1 MKKSL
6 WIVLLLAL
14 VCTLAL
20 SACDDTNQPQTP
32 NEDHVHAFSEWTTV
46 KDSTCTVK
54 GEQERTCSCG
64 EKETKSIDAT
74 GHTEVID
81 AAVDPA
87 CNATGLTEGKHCSV
101 CNETIVAQE
110 VVAKLEHTHATDAAV
125 EATCSATGLTEGS
138 HCSVCNAVITAQ
150 QVVAKKEHTTSDWLT
165 DTEATCSVAGAK
177 HKECTV
183 CHTVLES
190 GSIDKVAHTPATDA
204 AVEATCSATGLTEG
218 SHCSVCKTILV
229 KQEIVEIT
237 HNYTAVHEEDFMLK
251 HGFDKYACQ
260 ECSSTTYIDY
270 LGEELEISNFVL
282 SSDNT
287 TIMSF
292 TNKYTADL
300 LVVPETVT
308 RCISDEVFFDT
319 SLRYI
324 LWEGLNLDLYLQSAK
339 IKNIYIPFDKNIKLT
354 YCYELDTVIWE
365 EGVTKVG
372 NHYAEYSSQLDRSL
386 HGSYV
391 KNIVIPISIKS
402 INGHTFYE
410 TSKLENVFYMGTEE
424 DWNKIDI
431 DENYN
436 LYFIYATRYF
446 YSETQPIESG
456 NYWHYVD
463 GVPTPW

>member
-6 WIVLLLAL
+6 WIVLLLVIACML
-14 VCTLAL
+14 TL
-20 SACDDTNQPQTP
+20 SACDESNDPQAP
-32 NEDHVHAFSEWTTV
+32 ANDHVHAFGEWTTV

-54 GEQERTCSCG
+54 GEQERSCSCG
-64 EKETKSIDAT
+64 EKETQSIDAL
-74 GHTEVID
+74 GHTPATD
-81 AAVDPA
+81 AAVEA
-87 CNATGLTEGKHCSV
+87 TCTTTGLTEGKHCSV
-101 CNETIVAQE
+101 CKTTLVEQQSIDA
-110 VVAKLEHTHATDAAV
+110 LGHTPATDAAV

-150 QVVAKKEHTTSDWLT
+150 QVVAKKAHTTSDWLT

-190 GSIDKVAHTPATDA
+190 GSIDKIDHTPATDA
-204 AVEATCSATGLTEG
+204 AVEATCTTTGLTEG
-218 SHCSVCKTILV
+218 KHCSVCKTTLV
-229 KQEIVEIT
+229 EQEIIGIT
-237 HNYTAVHEEDFMLK
+237 HNYKAVHENDFILK
-251 HGFDKYACQ
+251 HGFDKYSCQ

-270 LGEELEISNFVL
+270 LGEELEISEFVL

-308 RCISDEVFFDT
+308 RCISDEVFLDT

-324 LWEGLNLDLYLQSAK
+324 LWEGLNLDLYLYRAK
-339 IKNIYIPFDKNIKLT
+339 IKNIYIPFDKNVSLV

-386 HGSYV
+386 HGAYV

-402 INGHTFYE
+402 INGSTFYE
-410 TSKLENVFYMGTEE
+410 TSKLENVFYMGTSE
-424 DWNKIDI
+424 DWDKIDI
-431 DENYN
+431 DESNN
-436 LYFIYATRYF
+436 LYFIYANRYF
-446 YSETQPIESG
+446 YSETQPSESG
-456 NYWHYVD
+456 NYWHYVN
-463 GVPTPW
+463 GIPTPW